1 MAKYEDIEVTGPQRH
16 QIIAA
21 IHWQLDEWGLAM
33 PNVEP
38 LILDLGLGRFEE
50 IGDSEFWVANEV
62 ELGYCGKFLFMF
74 DGQTC
79 PRHYH
84 KMKYETFFIVKGR
97 VRMQMADDEF
107 TMNEGDV
114 LPMPQGTYHSF
125 TGLGNALVL
134 EVSMPSVRMDSFF
147 ENKDICEDGAA

>member
-1 MAKYEDIEVTGPQRH
+1 MGKYDDIELSEPERSQV
-16 QIIAA
+16 IAA
-21 IHWQLDEWGLAM
+21 VQQQIGEWGLTM
-33 PNVEP
+33 PAVEP

-50 IGDSEFWVANEV
+50 VGDSEFWIANEE

-84 KMKYETFFIVKGR
+84 RMKHETFFIVKGTI
-97 VRMQMADDEF
+97 RMTMDDKEF
-107 TMNEGDV
+107 IMNEGDV
-114 LPMPQGTYHSF
+114 LPMPQGTTHSF

-134 EVSMPSVRMDSFF
+134 EVSLPSVRMDNFF
-147 ENKDICEDGAA
+147 ENKDIGEDGVA

>member
-1 MAKYEDIEVTGPQRH
+1 MGKYDDIEVSGPQRQ

-21 IHWQLDEWGLAM
+21 IHQQLDEWGLAM
-33 PNVEP
+33 PYVEP

-50 IGDSEFWVANEV
+50 IGDSEFWVANEE

-84 KMKYETFFIVKGR
+84 KMKHETFFIVKGR
-97 VRMQMADDEF
+97 IRMRMGDDEF
-107 TMNEGDV
+107 VMNQGDV
-114 LPMPQGTYHSF
+114 LTMPPGTYHSF
-125 TGLGNALVL
+125 AGLGNALVL
-134 EVSMPSVRMDSFF
+134 EVSMPSVRGDNFF
-147 ENKDICEDGAA
+147 ENKQIGANGVA